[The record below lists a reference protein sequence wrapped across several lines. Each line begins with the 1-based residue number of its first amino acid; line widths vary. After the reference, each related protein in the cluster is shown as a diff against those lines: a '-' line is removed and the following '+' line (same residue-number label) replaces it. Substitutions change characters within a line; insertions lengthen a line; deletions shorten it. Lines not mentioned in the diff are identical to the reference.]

1 MVTIYIL
8 ELLENKY
15 YVGKTNNLSFRLD
28 QHNLS
33 NGSLWTTK
41 YKPIK
46 VLETY
51 QNCDDYD
58 EDKYTIK
65 YMEKY
70 GIDNVRGG
78 SFCQF
83 QLKKNEILTINK
95 MIKGTSN
102 KCYTCGKAGHFA
114 KDCYSRFHKNKKQL
128 SENITQKNENTISQL
143 SENTT
148 QSSENITQSSENITM
163 QSSENITMQ
172 SSENITMQSSENIMQ
187 SSENIT
193 QSSENI
199 TQSSEN
205 ITMQSEILTTQPSEN
220 VTSQQIEDIIKQSSE
235 NVTSQQIEDII
246 KQPSE
251 NITIQPSENIT
262 KKDNEQCK
270 CATSYFSP
278 HRKSKCFMS
287 KIIGK

>member
-172 SSENITMQSSENIMQ
+172 SSENIMQ